1 MHKTDDVHARTSF
14 NVLFPIYQ
22 GLLYDLVRPAV
33 CWFLPIVFTM
43 FTVRRRVQL
52 GQPLNQALS
61 TCIVSIYWFVWC
73 IYVLVIHIYIYIEII
88 RNQCSNTP
96 CCHESDRPHQTKSQ
110 APLARCPGQ
119 GDAVSSTYNG
129 LLSQNWYGPKAWI
142 QFTQTTGDDSW
153 TNFETLLWGGWQ
165 CGGSPCPLH
174 LQDWIH
180 PLCTLPVL

>member
-1 MHKTDDVHARTSF
+1 MCMQELLSMCCFLYIKDCYMTWSGQQYVGSSQSCSPCSLCAAVFNLVSPSTRPYQHASCPYIG
-14 NVLFPIYQ
+14 LFDAYMF
-22 GLLYDLVRPAV
+22 LL
-33 CWFLPIVFTM
+33 
-43 FTVRRRVQL
+43 
-52 GQPLNQALS
+52 
-61 TCIVSIYWFVWC
+61 
-73 IYVLVIHIYIYIEII
+73 YIYIEII